1 MNMYEMKPEYYTGID
16 FIDKEHARLFAIA
29 DEAYELLKDQFI
41 VDKYDYIME
50 LIDELKE
57 YTRYHFKHEEEYMNS
72 IGYKRIL
79 SQKVAHD
86 DFIEK
91 IYEYDSERVD
101 KNPKETLLEL
111 LDFLV
116 TWLVEHISKADKLI
130 GKE

>member
-1 MNMYEMKPEYYTGID
+1 MYEMKPEYYTGID